1 MQSIIFM
8 TKQIQLLIASNN
20 QHKIKELKS
29 ILSILDIT
37 VISPDEIGGITEVE
51 ETGSTFEENA
61 SLKAVKIAVAKNLYA
76 FADDSGLEVEALNW
90 RPGIYSARYA
100 GSEAS
105 DLDRINKLLTEL
117 SDEKNR
123 RARFICVIALSD
135 PKGNVKTFRGEIYGQ
150 IVHDPRGAFDFG
162 YDPIFQPDGYDKT
175 FAELQPKVK
184 NCISHR
190 ANATKKA
197 LLELDNILHCVE

>member
-1 MQSIIFM
+1 M

-20 QHKIKELKS
+20 QHKIKEFKS
-29 ILSILDIT
+29 MLSTLAIT

-61 SLKAVKIAVAKNLYA
+61 RLKAVTIAERKKLYV
-76 FADDSGLEVEALNW
+76 FADDSGLEVEALSW
-90 RPGIYSARYA
+90 RPGIRSARYA
-100 GSEAS
+100 GPCAS

-117 SDEKNR
+117 DSETNR
-123 RARFICVIALSD
+123 KARFVCVIAISD
-135 PKGNVKTFRGEIYGQ
+135 PKGNAKTFRGEVYGQ
-150 IVHDPRGAFDFG
+150 ITHDPRGILNFG

-175 FAELQPKVK
+175 FAELQPEVK

-190 ANATKKA
+190 ANAMKKA
-197 LLELDNILHCVE
+197 LLELNNILHCVE